1 MRNVICLANTKGI
14 DLDLATLAIRIFS
27 PAMNDHQI
35 LSEIKE
41 AIYQND
47 PLAEAYLFGSRAT
60 NSHQEDSDWDVLILV
75 DDDSVTHEVEDKFR
89 DKLYDIELASE
100 QVISIMIYPKN
111 YWHTSLKFSP
121 MYTSVQRDGRRLR

>member
-1 MRNVICLANTKGI
+1 MIYVVTTNGI
-14 DLDLATLAIRIFS
+14 YPDAVAVVNHIFS
-27 PAMNDHQI
+27 PVMNDHQI

-60 NSHQEDSDWDVLILV
+60 DSHREDSDWDVLILV
-75 DDDSVTHEVEDKFR
+75 DNTSVTHEVEDKFR

-100 QVISIMIYPKN
+100 QVISIIIYPKN

-121 MYTSVQRDGRRLR
+121 LYTSVQRDGRKL